1 MLESYSEQ
9 RFSAETIIPRHVPAV
24 ATGTGVEVGFGVA
37 VGAGVGSGVAMAVA
51 VAVGVRVGVGCKAAL
66 PKRAKRLVRVAI
78 PKGLWV

>member
-1 MLESYSEQ
+1 MPESYSEH

-37 VGAGVGSGVAMAVA
+37 VGACVGSGGAMA
-51 VAVGVRVGVGCKAAL
+51 VAVGVRIGVGCKAAL
-66 PKRAKRLVRVAI
+66 QNRAKGMVRVVI